1 MMTKINLNTPWSDIK
16 WNILEKD
23 VFSLQKKIYK
33 YSKEN
38 DLIKVYRLQKLLI
51 TSLKSKL
58 LAASKV
64 TQDSSGKKIVGVGK
78 VKSISPKEKWKL
90 AQKTKIDGTAMP
102 IKRLYIIKNGLL
114 RPLGIPTLADKAKQ
128 KLVLLALE
136 PQWEAKFDPNSYG
149 FRPGRCYHDAIEAVY
164 ISINRLPK
172 YALDANIEKCFD
184 KIAHKPLLKKIN
196 TFPLLS
202 RQIHQLLKAGVLD
215 AGFNG
220 FEETVKEIL
229 EGTPQGGV
237 MSPFLANVAL
247 DGIEKQLKIKVNELY
262 GARSNKSLTVIRY
275 ASDVVVVHPDL
286 AVINYCKSELINL
299 LSAFNLKLNTEKTR
313 IVHTLSI
320 NHSTRTRGFE
330 FLGFHVRQLP
340 IGKYKY
346 KKQKRPYRTL
356 IIPSINS
363 VKNHLENLK
372 KTLKSSVKP
381 EAIISQLN
389 LKIIGWANYYR
400 FVVSA
405 KIFNYIDHKLLHML
419 LSRLK
424 KIHKKRGMKWI
435 YKRYFALIDQYKWT
449 FYFQSKKNEKPLTLA
464 RHAKVSI
471 LRFTKVKKDS
481 SIYDGDFV
489 YWANRLKKIPDIS
502 DSKLKLLKKQKSKC
516 ALCFSEFKHG
526 DIMKIDHIVPIF

>member
-1 MMTKINLNTPWSDIK
+1 MTKINSNTSWSDIK

-38 DLIKVYRLQKLLI
+38 DLIKVHRLQKLLI
-51 TSLKSKL
+51 TSLKNKL
-58 LAASKV
+58 LAVRKV
-64 TQDSSGKKIVGVGK
+64 TQDSSGKKTAGVDG
-78 VKSISPKEKWKL
+78 VKYISPKERWKL
-90 AQKTKIDGTAMP
+90 AQKIKIDGTALP
-102 IKRLYIIKNGLL
+102 IKRVYIPKKNGSL
-114 RPLGIPTLADKAKQ
+114 RPLGIPTLADRAKQ

-149 FRPGRCYHDAIEAVY
+149 FRPGRCCHDAIEAVY
-164 ISINRLPK
+164 KSINRLPK
-172 YALDANIEKCFD
+172 YALDADIEKCFD

-202 RQIHQLLKAGVLD
+202 RQIHQWLKAGVID
-215 AGFNG
+215 ASFND
-220 FEETVKEIL
+220 FEETVKETL
-229 EGTPQGGV
+229 EGEGTPQGGV
-237 MSPFLANVAL
+237 ISPFLANVAL
-247 DGIEKQLKIKVNELY
+247 DGIEKQLKIKITELY
-262 GARSNKSLTVIRY
+262 GARSNKSLTAIRY
-275 ASDVVVVHPDL
+275 ADDIVVVHPDL
-286 AVINYCKSELINL
+286 AVINYCKSELSNL

-313 IVHTLSI
+313 IVHTLGI

-356 IIPSINS
+356 IIPSRNS

-372 KTLKSSVKP
+372 KTLKSSVKS

-389 LKIIGWANYYR
+389 PKIIGWANYYR
-400 FVVSA
+400 FAVSA

-424 KIHKKRGMKWI
+424 QIHKKRGMKWV
-435 YKRYFALIDQYKWT
+435 YKRYFARIDQYKWT
-449 FYFQSKKNEKPLTLA
+449 FYFQSKKK
-464 RHAKVSI
+464 
-471 LRFTKVKKDS
+471 
-481 SIYDGDFV
+481 
-489 YWANRLKKIPDIS
+489 
-502 DSKLKLLKKQKSKC
+502 
-516 ALCFSEFKHG
+516 
-526 DIMKIDHIVPIF
+526 